1 MAQLAK
7 YVEIDFRY
15 FAQQQSARADFS
27 RKMTACDSKYLK
39 QWDAE
44 RQEQEDSEKSANQL
58 EHDWFASVNSL
69 YDYADQ
75 HAGEIAVRDGKIS
88 ISDETLRTTFDA
100 LLDRSKALHGKLES
114 TVQEEVRLQQQANA
128 KIAE

>member
-1 MAQLAK
+1 LAQLAK

-27 RKMTACDSKYLK
+27 RKM
-39 QWDAE
+39 
-44 RQEQEDSEKSANQL
+44 
-58 EHDWFASVNSL
+58 NSL

>member
-1 MAQLAK
+1 
-7 YVEIDFRY
+7 
-15 FAQQQSARADFS
+15 
-27 RKMTACDSKYLK
+27 MTACDSKYLK